1 MAIGMKYRIRFRA
14 HYGSPIEMKYELA
27 SYGIPTQL
35 LPIDA
40 DGQLDMDAFRRD
52 IQERREL
59 ENARERQLAESFVG
73 TIRHP
78 DRYDVLLGRGRPY
91 QEFPGNNNLAQLV
104 ELRQD
109 DYEVG
114 TRYEKAV
121 LVLDV
126 MQQIRE
132 LNGKFLRRLEVGE
145 NVVWEEVDEEVAKEK
160 VGNTF
165 RTKRK
170 LEKRKQDKKRKDL

>member
-1 MAIGMKYRIRFRA
+1 LTFLTLALTIPA
-14 HYGSPIEMKYELA
+14 GSPIEMKYELA

-35 LPIDA
+35 LPINA

-52 IQERREL
+52 MHQERREL
-59 ENARERQLAESFVG
+59 EKAREQQRTGSG
-73 TIRHP
+73 TIQHP
-78 DRYDVLLGRGRPY
+78 ARYDVLLGRGRPY

-132 LNGKFLRRLEVGE
+132 LNGKFLRRLETGD
-145 NVVWEEVDEEVAKEK
+145 NVVWEEVDEETAKEK